1 MADETVF
8 RVGEV
13 RRLTGTLRDDTEFAV
28 QAVTC
33 TVRTVA
39 GLTVVNAQAG
49 FWDVGLATSH
59 EVYYLWDLAAVEPGD
74 YVYGLACAVG
84 DETRVL
90 AGEVTV
96 LPAVGT
102 SNLLDRYVRR
112 VADWL
117 LDTGAGEEARL
128 LGPQQYRRALQ
139 AALQVYQVDRPRE
152 VSALVDLTTDQ
163 FEYDLPTTVSAPGAP
178 WVTNLSTLLALE
190 YPVDA
195 TEQSRTWLTGDEW
208 EIDEVLGKWR
218 FLATVPT
225 TGEQARLYYTCAHEL
240 SASVD
245 TIPARHFEALTQYA
259 AGVAL
264 MSLGNRAAGRTAPV
278 IGADSTNYRTQQ
290 QEYRSQAERMMA
302 QARASWGR
310 RSAAGTAQLHYL
322 EDHGLVAYAD

>member
-13 RRLTGTLRDDTEFAV
+13 RRLTGTLRDDAEFVVESVA
-28 QAVTC
+28 C
-33 TVRTVA
+33 TVRTMA
-39 GLTVVNAQAG
+39 GLTVVDAQAG
-49 FWDVGLATSH
+49 GVDTMLDATEH
-59 EVYYLWDLAAVEPGD
+59 EVYYLWDLSAVDPGD
-74 YVYGLACAVG
+74 YLYGLSCVVG
-84 DETRVL
+84 DETRVV

-96 LPAVGT
+96 LPGVGT
-102 SNLLDRYVRR
+102 SSLLDRYVRR

-117 LDTGAGEEARL
+117 LDTGAGEAARL

-163 FEYDLPTTVSAPGAP
+163 FEYDLPSEAGAP
-178 WVTNLSTLLALE
+178 WATGLSALLALE

-195 TEQSRTWLTGDEW
+195 TEQSRTWLEAEEW

-225 TGEQARLYYTCAHEL
+225 TGEQARLYYTCAHQL
-240 SASVD
+240 SGSAD
-245 TIPARHFEALTQYA
+245 TTPTRHFEALTQYA
-259 AGVAL
+259 AGAAL
-264 MSLGNRAAGRTAPV
+264 LSLANRAAGRTAPV

-302 QARASWGR
+302 QARATWGR
-310 RSAAGTAQLHYL
+310 RSTGGTAQLRYL